1 MSERIFYHLNELR
14 KEAEELEAK
23 EALIA
28 KVKKSRSLLGPGF
41 LTQSILLAFPSK
53 KFFCF

>member
-41 LTQSILLAFPSK
+41 LTQSILMAFPSK